1 MLAMPDSW
9 AARSRSELYLAD
21 RRCPVLSFYTVMRA
35 EVADWERS
43 LDPQVETRIVD
54 TGHWIHQEKP
64 NEVNRWIRQW
74 IETLA

>member
-1 MLAMPDSW
+1 M
-9 AARSRSELYLAD
+9 
-21 RRCPVLSFYTVMRA
+21 TRA